1 MQFLCLI
8 KYHPGVA
15 GGEYEYMMIDLD
27 EVFFIIQVF
36 FAFFCTSQIT
46 NILLMQ
52 RCRMI
57 E

>member
-8 KYHPGVA
+8 NYLPGVSE
-15 GGEYEYMMIDLD
+15 GGEYTMIDLD
-27 EVFFIIQVF
+27 EVFFVIQAFF

>member
-27 EVFFIIQVF
+27 EVFFIIKVF